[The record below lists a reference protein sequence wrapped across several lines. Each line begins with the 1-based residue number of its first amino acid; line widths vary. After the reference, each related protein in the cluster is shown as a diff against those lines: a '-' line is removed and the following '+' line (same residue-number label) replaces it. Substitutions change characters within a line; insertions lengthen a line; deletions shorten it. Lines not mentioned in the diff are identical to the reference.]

1 MVAPAM
7 LRNLLPASGHRPLV
21 HRLRLP
27 FLLVVPVLL
36 AVATVLLLVL
46 PDDTLNMAALYSQ
59 CRAHARL
66 PYVSQVPV
74 LGAPACFLVSF
85 FELALDSARAW
96 ARMTVAL
103 AFLAALLTVSLV
115 ESERLSNR
123 RTALI
128 ARPTIPWLFFNLL
141 PIVGPLVWDL
151 VLLPSFL
158 RRAKQIQLRR
168 QSAAAEQVRDA
179 NPDIDRE
186 VRALSSQVE
195 VLAIPIAV
203 WAGFVVP
210 SVAMLVS
217 HHPVAIAVWL
227 FFPLWVAVVRHVVQ
241 IVGVN
246 AVRDPGP
253 FHLESSWPALLTVYA
268 VPTACSVLAH
278 GALIANFLARE
289 DRREMTRAVI
299 RFIEIDMAIVAATV
313 VYWLL
318 VEAGVLLTLGSLVL
332 SVVLGPGAG
341 LCGGWILREKAIE
354 KYPDDV
360 QDGQDESTRSAPDE
374 ESPLLRD

>member
-1 MVAPAM
+1 M
-7 LRNLLPASGHRPLV
+7 LRTLLPAPGHRPLV

-46 PDDTLNMAALYSQ
+46 PDDTLAMAALYSQ
-59 CRAHARL
+59 CRARARL
-66 PYVSQVPV
+66 PYVAQLPV

-85 FELALDSARAW
+85 FELALASARAW
-96 ARMTVAL
+96 ARVAAAL
-103 AFLAALLTVSLV
+103 AFLAALLSVSLV
-115 ESERLSNR
+115 EAARLSNR
-123 RTALI
+123 RAVLL
-128 ARPTIPWLFFNLL
+128 ARPTVPWLFFNLL

-158 RRAKQIQLRR
+158 RRAKQVQRR
-168 QSAAAEQVRDA
+168 RESPAAERVRDA
-179 NPDIDRE
+179 NPDIDRQ

-203 WAGFVVP
+203 GVGFVVP
-210 SVAMLVS
+210 SVAMLLS
-217 HHPVAIAVWL
+217 RHPVAVAVWL

-241 IVGVN
+241 VVGVR

-253 FHLESSWPALLTVYA
+253 FHLESSWPALVAVYA
-268 VPTACSVLAH
+268 VPVACSILAH
-278 GALIANFLARE
+278 GALIANLFARE

-354 KYPDDV
+354 KYPDDA
-360 QDGQDESTRSAPDE
+360 QEAPEETPRSAPDE